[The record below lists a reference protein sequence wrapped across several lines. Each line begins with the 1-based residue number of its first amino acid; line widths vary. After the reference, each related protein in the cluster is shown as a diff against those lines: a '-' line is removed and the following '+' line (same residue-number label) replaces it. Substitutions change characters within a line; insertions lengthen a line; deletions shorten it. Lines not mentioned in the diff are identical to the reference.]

1 MFLKVIVRALIL
13 VTNLIVTV
21 FAFVVS
27 IVDIFQ

>member
-13 VTNLIVTV
+13 AINLIVTV

-27 IVDIFQ
+27 IFDIFQ